1 MFGFGRKA
9 AIRQRA
15 IQEVRVLRHFCEGN
29 GQIDAAAF
37 WSDPYLVG
45 FAHGVVGAITSPL
58 TGTRLSETAKA
69 RIWLEAVQ
77 INGGDIATIGGF
89 MARYAV
95 DERFQLGMGQG
106 IDVWLLEFGAIP
118 PDNYTDDIR
127 WAVARGPIVQ
137 EEIVALD
144 QRPLDDKV
152 AASIALTTR
161 YLQRHLH
168 DAI

>member
-1 MFGFGRKA
+1 MFGFGKKA

-15 IQEVRVLRHFCEGN
+15 IQEVRVLRHFCEG
-29 GQIDAAAF
+29 QRQVDAAAF

-77 INGGDIATIGGF
+77 VNGGDIAAIGGF
-89 MARYAV
+89 MARHAE
-95 DERFQLGMGQG
+95 DEAFQRGMAQG
-106 IDVWLLEFGAIP
+106 IDVRLLEFGAIP
-118 PDNYTDDIR
+118 SQGYTEDIR
-127 WAVARGPIVQ
+127 WAVERGPIVQ

-144 QRPLDDKV
+144 QRPIDEKA
-152 AASIALTTR
+152 AASIALMTR